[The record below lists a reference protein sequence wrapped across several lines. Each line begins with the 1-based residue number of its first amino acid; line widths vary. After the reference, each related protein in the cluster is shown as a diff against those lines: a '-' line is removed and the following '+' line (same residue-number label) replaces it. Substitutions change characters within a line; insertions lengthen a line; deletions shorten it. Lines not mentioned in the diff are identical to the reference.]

1 MWTRH
6 LANANETQ
14 DLGRLLGQTAEC
26 GTVVAL
32 VGDLGAGKT
41 TFAQGVGEGLAVLIP
56 IVSPT
61 FILMSEYDDG
71 RLPLLHG
78 DTYRLESGELEAIGL
93 EELVED
99 WTGIVLLEWADRFPE
114 LLPDDH
120 LLLSLVHAEDGRTA
134 TMTATGPRHEI
145 LLARIQELAGE

>member
-14 DLGRLLGQTAEC
+14 NLGRLFGVAAER

-41 TFAQGVGEGLAVLIP
+41 TFAQGVGEGLSVLSP

-71 RLPLLHG
+71 RIPLLHG
-78 DTYRLESGELEAIGL
+78 DTYRLEQGELEGIGI

-99 WTGIVLLEWADRFPE
+99 WPGVVLLEWADRFPE
-114 LLPDDH
+114 LLPEDH
-120 LLLSLVHAEDGRTA
+120 LVLSLQHKEDGRTA
-134 TMTATGPRHEI
+134 TITATGPKHET
-145 LLARIQELAGE
+145 LLARIMELADE